1 MREWKSAPLTRWAP
15 LLAVAALVALGVLL
29 APTVLGSG
37 GGRARW
43 SGYVAGRDTF
53 SGGGGSARLMQVTNL
68 PTVVV
73 PPAPPQDPAPAEPP
87 VPAQDPAPAP
97 AEPPAA
103 PPAAPTGGATVL
115 DNPNNTLPA
124 DLDPNRPYGPPVVR
138 TDWVISKNYAAHGGP
153 GPWGA
158 IDFAFWYDRDSFGS
172 AVVATHAGK
181 VHLVENDPIYGN
193 WVWVV
198 NDHFTTRYGHN
209 QKFLVTEGQEVVRGT
224 LLAEIGSTGKSTGP
238 HVDYQVW
245 QDNENQN
252 PMNFLK

>member
-1 MREWKSAPLTRWAP
+1 MPEWKSAPAARWAP
-15 LLAVAALVALGVLL
+15 LFAVTALVALGALVLV
-29 APTVLGSG
+29 PRVLGSG
-37 GGRARW
+37 GGPRLSDWRGP
-43 SGYVAGRDTF
+43 SAG
-53 SGGGGSARLMQVTNL
+53 GAQQMQVYN
-68 PTVVV
+68 PPATVVV
-73 PPAPPQDPAPAEPP
+73 PPAAPPQEPT
-87 VPAQDPAPAP
+87 P

-103 PPAAPTGGATVL
+103 PAASTGGATVL
-115 DNPNNTLPA
+115 DNPNNTLPS

-158 IDFAFWYDRDSFGS
+158 LDFAFWYDRDSFGS

-181 VHLVENDPIYGN
+181 VRLIANDPIYGN

-198 NDHFTTRYGHN
+198 NDQFATRYGHN
-209 QKFLVTEGQEVVRGT
+209 QKFLVAEGQEVARGT
-224 LLAEIGSTGKSTGP
+224 LLTEMGSTGKSTGP

-245 QDNENQN
+245 QGDENQN